1 MSSENPPSDPM
12 SSTTSNPA
20 PPTSSQANETTNTTD
35 NSVSATSEDAVS
47 EVVSIV
53 GDVAPSIVGG
63 FFSDMASHL
72 GDLIDGTDGNA
83 PVPKEVVY
91 NTFFIVLGA
100 FSAQLI
106 FFSVATNLTLFTKEF
121 LDYGYSEAQTT
132 EIIVFAINILLFPII
147 GLISDSCT
155 GPYSVMHVGGVFCL
169 LGTCVFPLIS
179 FDWAQYGPQYGLP
192 IYQRQIYYFIGRLL
206 IGLGVVAINTTAP
219 PFAASQVERYG
230 DAVLQT
236 FFHILYSALQF
247 APLIAYT
254 SLTFVQT
261 RVSFFVGFV
270 IVVIV
275 NLGIMGFFVYAKD
288 YYKTTHQAVCST
300 TPAVTVAKVAHKTVT
315 GSLKS
320 TCGNLCSW
328 IRDKISCTSCPSCL
342 SSTVVD
348 DMEVVVDETIP
359 LIGVLDP
366 GPTTASNDGGGITA
380 DTSQP
385 GPALL
390 AAPPPTTPPETPPK
404 YYGRINVQ
412 NFASVSGISED
423 MVVSSLKILYA
434 SLLLSALLPYGI
446 VRYQTSSSFLEQ
458 AQHLRPQI
466 FGRAISPDIVTS
478 ILPAVGVALAPI
490 VNVYVYPYLSEHL
503 VSTTVSFRT
512 FWGLVCATLSVLF
525 AAAVESARLNII
537 ADGGSSVITSGD
549 GIEYVVSDLSLVYII
564 PQYLLMALADVFI
577 YIAGLE
583 FAFKQSLQLLPA
595 TLTGIFFFYF
605 TLGHLVGILLV
616 PAINALT
623 EGDEWYPPDIN
634 NGHLAYYFLV
644 LAAINTV
651 NTVVVYVLFKGFDY
665 VNGQVDESADDGGTT
680 ANNTAT
686 QPQQPQRTVTS

>member
-1 MSSENPPSDPM
+1 MSSDPT
-12 SSTTSNPA
+12 SSTKSNSA
-20 PPTSSQANETTNTTD
+20 PPTSSQAKEATNTTD
-35 NSVSATSEDAVS
+35 NSVSATAEDAVS
-47 EVVSIV
+47 EVVSIA
-53 GDVAPSIVGG
+53 DEDAPPVVGG

-72 GDLIDGTDGNA
+72 GDLVDGTDGNA

-106 FFSVATNLTLFTKEF
+106 FFSVATNLTLFSKEF
-121 LDYGYSEAQTT
+121 LHYGYSEAQTT

-155 GPYSVMHVGGVFCL
+155 GPYSVMHVGGVSCL
-169 LGTCVFPLIS
+169 LGTCIFPLIT

-192 IYQRQIYYFIGRLL
+192 IYQRQIYYFIGRIL

-219 PFAASQVERYG
+219 PFAASQVEQYG

-261 RVSFFVGFV
+261 KVSFFVGFV

-275 NLGIMGFFVYAKD
+275 NLAIMVFFVYAKD

-300 TPAVTVAKVAHKTVT
+300 TPAVTVAKVAQKTVT
-315 GSLKS
+315 GSLTS

-366 GPTTASNDGGGITA
+366 GPTTASNDGGITA

-390 AAPPPTTPPETPPK
+390 AASPPTPPK

-412 NFASVSGISED
+412 DFASVSGISED
-423 MVVSSLKILYA
+423 MVISSLKILYA

-446 VRYQTSSSFLEQ
+446 LRYQTSSSFLEQ
-458 AQHLRPQI
+458 AQLLRPQI
-466 FGRAISPDIVTS
+466 FGNAISPDIVSS

-490 VNVYVYPYLSEHL
+490 VNVYVYPYLSERL
-503 VSTTVSFRT
+503 VSTTLSFRT

-537 ADGGSSVITSGD
+537 ADGGSSVITSAD

-564 PQYLLMALADVFI
+564 PQYLLMALADVLV
-577 YIAGLE
+577 YISGLE

-623 EGDEWYPPDIN
+623 AGDEWYPPDIN

-651 NTVVVYVLFKGFDY
+651 NTVVLYVLFKGFDY

-680 ANNTAT
+680 ANNNTAT
-686 QPQQPQRTVTS
+686 QPLQPQTTVTS

>member
-1 MSSENPPSDPM
+1 MSSENPSSDPT
-12 SSTTSNPA
+12 SSTSNPA

-53 GDVAPSIVGG
+53 DENEPPEVQG
-63 FFSDMASHL
+63 FFSDMASQI
-72 GDLIDGTDGNA
+72 GDLVDGTDGNA
-83 PVPKEVVY
+83 SVPKEVVF

-106 FFSVATNLTLFTKEF
+106 FFSVATNLTLFSKEF
-121 LDYGYSEAQTT
+121 LHYSYSEAKIT

-155 GPYSVMHVGGVFCL
+155 GPYSVMHVGGVSCL
-169 LGTCVFPLIS
+169 LGTCIFPLIT

-219 PFAASQVERYG
+219 PFAASQVEPYG
-230 DAVLQT
+230 DSVLET

-261 RVSFFVGFV
+261 KVSFFVGFV

-275 NLGIMGFFVYAKD
+275 NLGIMAFFVYAKN

-300 TPAVTVAKVAHKTVT
+300 TPAVTVAKVAHKTLI

-320 TCGNLCSW
+320 TCGNLCSR
-328 IRDKISCTSCPSCL
+328 IRDKISCTSCQSCL

-348 DMEVVVDETIP
+348 DIEVDVDETIP
-359 LIGVLDP
+359 LIGALDP
-366 GPTTASNDGGGITA
+366 GPTTASNDGGITA

-390 AAPPPTTPPETPPK
+390 AAPPPTPPPETPPK
-404 YYGRINVQ
+404 YFGRINVQ
-412 NFASVSGISED
+412 DFASVSGISED
-423 MVVSSLKILYA
+423 KVVSSLRILYA

-446 VRYQTSSSFLEQ
+446 LRYQTSSSFLEQ
-458 AQHLRPQI
+458 AQHLRPEI
-466 FGRAISPDIVTS
+466 FGHFIPPDIVSS

-490 VNVYVYPYLSEHL
+490 VNVYVYPYLSARL
-503 VSTTVSFRT
+503 VSTTLSFRT

-537 ADGGSSVITSGD
+537 ADGGSSVITSAD
-549 GIEYVVSDLSLVYII
+549 GIEYVVSDLSLIYII
-564 PQYLLMALADVFI
+564 PQYLLMALADVLV
-577 YIAGLE
+577 YISGLE

-623 EGDEWYPPDIN
+623 AGDEWYPPDIN

-644 LAAINTV
+644 LAAINIV
-651 NTVVVYVLFKGFDY
+651 NTVVLYVFFKGFDY

-686 QPQQPQRTVTS
+686 QPQQPQTTVTS